1 MKDNI
6 KKVKAS
12 TLPDITDLAGYK
24 VFGIKKNIDNT
35 VDNGL
40 ISISLIA
47 ASVTDEIGEELVS
60 GTKSETVTD
69 VTDYNE
75 VTI

>member
-1 MKDNI
+1 MAEI

-12 TLPDITDLAGYK
+12 TLPDITDLTGYK
-24 VFGIKKNIDNT
+24 VFGVKKNIDET

-40 ISISLIA
+40 ISISLIT
-47 ASVTDEIGEELVS
+47 ASVTEEIGEELVL